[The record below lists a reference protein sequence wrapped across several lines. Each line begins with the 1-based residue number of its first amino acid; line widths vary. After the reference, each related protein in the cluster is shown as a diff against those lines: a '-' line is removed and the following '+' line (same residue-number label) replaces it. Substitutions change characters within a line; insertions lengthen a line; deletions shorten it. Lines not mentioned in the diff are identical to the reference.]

1 MTDGLIRLKVED
13 ITIGVPLPWPIYDRN
28 GTFLIKKDFVIQ
40 SESQVERL
48 LAHGAYGLVAEMGL
62 PVEKPTVVEVV
73 SKPKDFSPFK
83 VLEDVTSRLAITL
96 ANNDNPDV
104 NFTDEIMSLVEDI
117 QRACFRDASAALASL
132 FVLEKGSYP
141 IKHSVDVA
149 VLSGLMAGKRG
160 LEAENHASVIAAA
173 LTMNLAMIGLQE
185 ILFQQETPL
194 TEEQKKQIFNH
205 PRQSVAMLQQAN
217 VTDRL
222 WLKCVLAHHEKVNG
236 TGYPNKFAGS
246 QYPVEAQLI
255 ALADQYCARMSPRAY
270 RQPLLHKGI
279 LRDILLDDGQT
290 VLPVIATLF
299 IKELGF
305 YPPGL
310 IVQLISGEIGVV
322 TKCGENADTPIV
334 HVCYK
339 PGKGDLRLPIQRN
352 TSLGGNK
359 VRKILLS
366 DDPLV
371 TFDRRSVWRFNED

>member
-149 VLSGLMAGKRG
+149 VLSGLMAGKSG
-160 LEAENHASVIAAA
+160 LEAESHASVIAAA

-185 ILFQQETPL
+185 ILFQQDRPL

>member
-28 GTFLIKKDFVIQ
+28 GTFLIKKNFVIQ

-83 VLEDVTSRLAITL
+83 ILEDVTSRLAITL

-104 NFTDEIMSLVEDI
+104 NFTDEIMALVEDI

-132 FVLEKGSYP
+132 FVLDKGSYP

-160 LEAENHASVIAAA
+160 LEAESHASVIAAA
-173 LTMNLAMIGLQE
+173 LTMNIAMIGLQE

-205 PRQSVAMLQQAN
+205 PTQSVAMLQQAN

-290 VLPVIATLF
+290 VLPDIATLF

-339 PGKGDLRLPIQRN
+339 PGKGDLRVPIQRN

-371 TFDRRSVWRFNED
+371 TFDRRSVWRFNEE

>member
-1 MTDGLIRLKVED
+1 MRANM
-13 ITIGVPLPWPIYDRN
+13 PWPIYDRN
-28 GTFLIKKDFVIQ
+28 GTFLIKKDFVIK

-48 LAHGAYGLVAEMGL
+48 LAHGAYGLVAEMWL

-83 VLEDVTSRLAITL
+83 ILEDVTSRLAITL

-149 VLSGLMAGKRG
+149 VLSGLMAGKSG
-160 LEAENHASVIAAA
+160 LEAESHASVIAAA

-185 ILFQQETPL
+185 ILFQQDRPL

-236 TGYPNKFAGS
+236 TGYPSKFFRITVSCRSTVDCIGRS
-246 QYPVEAQLI
+246 
-255 ALADQYCARMSPRAY
+255 
-270 RQPLLHKGI
+270 LLCPNV
-279 LRDILLDDGQT
+279 T
-290 VLPVIATLF
+290 
-299 IKELGF
+299 E
-305 YPPGL
+305 GL
-310 IVQLISGEIGVV
+310 SSTSV
-322 TKCGENADTPIV
+322 T
-334 HVCYK
+334 
-339 PGKGDLRLPIQRN
+339 
-352 TSLGGNK
+352 
-359 VRKILLS
+359 
-366 DDPLV
+366 
-371 TFDRRSVWRFNED
+371 

>member
-334 HVCYK
+334 HICYK

>member
-1 MTDGLIRLKVED
+1 MAGALIKLSLED
-13 ITIGVPLPWPIYDRN
+13 IEIGVPLAWPIYDRN

-40 SESQVERL
+40 SESQVARL
-48 LAHGAYGLVAEMGL
+48 LVHGAFGLAEEMGRAA
-62 PVEKPTVVEVV
+62 EEPTAPIAA
-73 SKPKDFSPFK
+73 KAKYFSPFNI
-83 VLEDVTSRLAITL
+83 LENVTNQLAITL
-96 ANNDNPDV
+96 ANSDNADV
-104 NFTDEIMSLVEDI
+104 NFTDEIMALVAEV
-117 QRACFRDASAALASL
+117 QRACFRDGSAALASL

-149 VLSGLMAGKRG
+149 VLSGLMARKRG
-160 LEAENHASVIAAA
+160 IKEENHASIIAAA
-173 LTMNLAMIGLQE
+173 LTMNIAMISLQE
-185 ILFQQETPL
+185 TLFQQETAL
-194 TEEQKKQIFNH
+194 TDDQKKQISNH
-205 PRQSVAMLQQAN
+205 STRGVGMLRSAK

-236 TGYPNKFAGS
+236 TGYPNKLAGE
-246 QYPVEAQLI
+246 QYPEEAQLI

-270 RQPLLHKGI
+270 RDPLLHKGV
-279 LRDILLDDGQT
+279 LRDILLDGGQT
-290 VLPVIATLF
+290 VAPEIATLF

-310 IVQLISGEIGVV
+310 IVQLLSGEIGVV
-322 TKCGENADTPIV
+322 TKCGENADAPVV

-339 PGKGDLRLPIQRN
+339 PGRGDLKIPIQRN

-371 TFDRRSVWRFNED
+371 TFERRSVWRFNED

>member
-1 MTDGLIRLKVED
+1 MAGDLIKLSLDD
-13 ITIGVPLPWPIYDRN
+13 IEIGVPLAWPIYDRN

-40 SESQVERL
+40 SESQVARL
-48 LAHGAYGLVAEMGL
+48 LVHGAFGLAEEMSRAAEEPAAPVAA
-62 PVEKPTVVEVV
+62 KA
-73 SKPKDFSPFK
+73 KDFSPFNI
-83 VLEDVTSRLAITL
+83 LENVTNQLAITL
-96 ANNDNPDV
+96 ANSDNADV
-104 NFTDEIMSLVEDI
+104 NFTDEIMALVAEV

-149 VLSGLMAGKRG
+149 VLSGLMARKRG
-160 LEAENHASVIAAA
+160 IKEENHASIIAAA
-173 LTMNLAMIGLQE
+173 LTMNIAMISLQE
-185 ILFQQETPL
+185 TLFQQETAL
-194 TEEQKKQIFNH
+194 TDEQKKQVSNH
-205 PRQSVAMLQQAN
+205 STRGVGMLRSAK

-236 TGYPNKFAGS
+236 TGYPNKLAGE
-246 QYPVEAQLI
+246 QYPEEAQLI

-270 RQPLLHKGI
+270 RDPLLHKGV
-279 LRDILLDDGQT
+279 LRDILLDGGQT
-290 VLPVIATLF
+290 VAPEIATLF

-310 IVQLISGEIGVV
+310 IVQLLSGEIGVV
-322 TKCGENADTPIV
+322 TKCGENADTPVV

-339 PGKGDLRLPIQRN
+339 PGKGDLNIPIQRN

-371 TFDRRSVWRFNED
+371 TFERRSVWRFNED

>member
-83 VLEDVTSRLAITL
+83 ILEDVTSRLAITL

-104 NFTDEIMSLVEDI
+104 NFTDEIMALVEDI
-117 QRACFRDASAALASL
+117 QRACFRDASEALASL
-132 FVLEKGSYP
+132 FVLEKGSYS

-160 LEAENHASVIAAA
+160 LEAESHASVIAAA
-173 LTMNLAMIGLQE
+173 LTMNIAMIGLQE

-205 PRQSVAMLQQAN
+205 PRQGVAMLQQAH

-222 WLKCVLAHHEKVNG
+222 WLKCVLAHHEKVSG
-236 TGYPNKFAGS
+236 TGYPNKFSGS

-255 ALADQYCARMSPRAY
+255 ALADHYCARMSPRAY

-279 LRDILLDDGQT
+279 LRDILLDDGQS
-290 VLPVIATLF
+290 VLPDIATLF

-310 IVQLISGEIGVV
+310 LVQLISGEIGVV
-322 TKCGENADTPIV
+322 TKCGDKADTPIV
-334 HVCYK
+334 HVCFK
-339 PGKGDLRLPIQRN
+339 PGEGDLRVPIQRN